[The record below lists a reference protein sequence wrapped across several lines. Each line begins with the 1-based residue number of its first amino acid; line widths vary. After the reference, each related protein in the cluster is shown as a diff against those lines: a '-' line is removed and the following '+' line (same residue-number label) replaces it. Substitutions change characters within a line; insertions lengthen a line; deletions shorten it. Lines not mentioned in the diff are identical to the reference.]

1 VPAAR
6 KAQLGEWLLARLAKG
21 ELSAQSAWWAIG
33 RIGARA
39 PLYGSAHAV
48 VPSEIASEWL
58 TRALASDLSSV
69 EQAPFAVAQLARLTH
84 DRTRDLDPAL
94 RERAATALMR
104 SREAELWV
112 KLIREGGALSAA
124 EEGRVFGE
132 SLPPGL
138 RLGE

>member
-1 VPAAR
+1 MVPPDVA
-6 KAQLGEWLLARLAKG
+6 
-21 ELSAQSAWWAIG
+21 SAWI
-33 RIGARA
+33 
-39 PLYGSAHAV
+39 
-48 VPSEIASEWL
+48 E
-58 TRALASDLSSV
+58 RALASDLSTV
-69 EQAPFAVAQLARLTH
+69 EQAPFAVAQLARFTH
-84 DRTRDLDPAL
+84 DRTRDLDTSL
-94 RERAATALMR
+94 RDRAAGALMR